1 MRYRD
6 LEVEMA
12 ALQGGGEGLV
22 GEGAPLARARERR
35 LRPHEA
41 PTVASAVA
49 LALIVVGNG
58 AVIVGMWLHDGGISG
73 VHGRP
78 EAFTSLG
85 RITGLLGVYLALLQV
100 LLLSRLAP
108 LERLFGFDTLTVWH
122 RVNGKLC
129 VSLIVAH
136 VLLITAGYS
145 LADKLN
151 FGGEFSR
158 VLRVYPGM
166 ITATIATGIFVLVV
180 LTSIVIVRRR
190 MRYESWYFVHFTVY
204 AGIALGYLHQ
214 LPTGNDFVVHPVQGG
229 YWISLYVA
237 ALAVLLAY
245 RVVAPMRSA
254 FRHRLRVTRVTVE
267 APGVTSIEV
276 TGRDLQMLKAQAG
289 QFMLWRFMTRGR
301 WWQSHPFSLSAVA
314 TDDSLRLTVK
324 AVGDFSGAISELEP
338 GTRVFAEG
346 PFGVFT
352 AAARRRREVVLIAG
366 GIGITPLRAL
376 FEELSE
382 SAEVTLLYRVISR
395 SEVVFEEEL
404 RELERRP
411 GATLHL
417 LVGDHTTRKGA
428 TLLSAESLVK
438 LAPRIADSDVY
449 VCGPSGMMDAARD
462 ALDQLGVA
470 EDQIH
475 HERFALAA

>member
-1 MRYRD
+1 
-6 LEVEMA
+6 MA
-12 ALQGGGEGLV
+12 GLQDGGEAV
-22 GEGAPLARARERR
+22 ARDGAAMARAHERR
-35 LRPHEA
+35 LRSHDTPG
-41 PTVASAVA
+41 VATFVA

-58 AVIVGMWLHDGGISG
+58 ALIVGMWLHDGGISG

-85 RITGLLGVYLALLQV
+85 RITGLLGVYLALLQI

-108 LERLFGFDTLTVWH
+108 LERLLGFDSLTVWH

-136 VLLITAGYS
+136 AILITIGYS
-145 LADKLN
+145 LADKLT
-151 FGGEFSR
+151 FAHEFSR
-158 VLRVYPGM
+158 VLSHYPGM
-166 ITATIATGIFVLVV
+166 ITATIGTAIMVIVV

-214 LPTGNDFVVHPVQGG
+214 LPTGNDFVVHPVQAA
-229 YWISLYVA
+229 YWVALY
-237 ALAVLLAY
+237 LATLAILLAY
-245 RVVAPMRSA
+245 RVVAPIRSA
-254 FRHRLRVTRVTVE
+254 VRHRLRVERVTTE

-276 TGRDLQMLKAQAG
+276 TGRDLHTLNAQAG
-289 QFMLWRFMTRGR
+289 QFMLWRFMTKGR
-301 WWQSHPFSLSAVA
+301 WWQSHPFSLSAIP

-324 AVGDFSGAISELEP
+324 AVGDFSGAIGDLEP

-352 AAARRRREVVLIAG
+352 SEVTRRREVVLIAG
-366 GIGITPLRAL
+366 GIGITPLRPL

-382 SAEVTLLYRVISR
+382 TADVTLIYRVITA
-395 SEVVFEEEL
+395 SEVVFEDEL
-404 RELERRP
+404 RDLERRN

-428 TLLSAESLVK
+428 ALLSPANLAK
-438 LAPRIADSDVY
+438 LAPRIADSEVY
-449 VCGPSGMMDAARD
+449 VCGPAAMMDATRS
-462 ALDQLGVA
+462 ALDELGVH

-475 HERFALAA
+475 AERFALAA

>member
-1 MRYRD
+1 
-6 LEVEMA
+6 MA
-12 ALQGGGEGLV
+12 ALQDGGQAFV
-22 GEGAPLARARERR
+22 GEGASPARARERR
-35 LRPHEA
+35 LRPHEP

-58 AVIVGMWLHDGGISG
+58 AVIVGMWLHDGGILG

-145 LADKLN
+145 LADKLS

-166 ITATIATGIFVLVV
+166 ITATIATAIFVLVV

-229 YWISLYVA
+229 YWIALYVA
-237 ALAVLLAY
+237 TLAVLLAY
-245 RVVAPMRSA
+245 RVLAPMRSA

-276 TGRDLQMLKAQAG
+276 TGRDLHMLRAQAG
-289 QFMLWRFMTRGR
+289 QFMLWRFMTKGR
-301 WWQSHPFSLSAVA
+301 WWQSHPFSLSAIA

-324 AVGDFSGAISELEP
+324 AVGDFSGAIGELEP

-352 AAARRRREVVLIAG
+352 AAVRRRREVVLIAG
-366 GIGITPLRAL
+366 GIGITPLRTL

-395 SEVVFEEEL
+395 SEAVFEEEL

-417 LVGDHTTRKGA
+417 LVGDHTTRRGA
-428 TLLSAESLVK
+428 ALLSAASLVK

-449 VCGPSGMMDAARD
+449 VCGPPGMMDAARD
-462 ALDQLGVA
+462 ALDQLEVA